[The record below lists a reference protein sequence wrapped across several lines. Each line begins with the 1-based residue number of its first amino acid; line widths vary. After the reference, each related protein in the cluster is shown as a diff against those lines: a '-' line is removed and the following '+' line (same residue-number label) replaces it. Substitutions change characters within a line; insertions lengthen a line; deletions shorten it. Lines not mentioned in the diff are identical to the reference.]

1 MPPKNN
7 PLKLNALQLKT
18 LTLLQEL
25 ARDPKT
31 SSPVEASGEVLITLI
46 PQLHGNH
53 IHVGT
58 RVARAQDASGLWNEA
73 VWHALERKGLA
84 VATYPL
90 AIRLTPD
97 GLGYETRLRDRILL
111 GSDH

>member
-1 MPPKNN
+1 MPPKKN

-25 ARDPKT
+25 ARDPRT
-31 SSPVEASGEVLITLI
+31 SSKSEETGEVLITLI

-53 IHVGT
+53 IHVGR
-58 RVARAQDASGLWNEA
+58 RVAMAKDASGLWNEA
-73 VWHALERKGLA
+73 VWNALARKGLA
-84 VATYPL
+84 FGTYPV
-90 AIRLTPD
+90 AIRLTPG
-97 GLGYETRLRDRILL
+97 GLAYDTGLSDSILY